1 MIFGGIAGCSALG
14 SSDLAWLLII
24 GGAVVFF
31 GGGVGFG
38 GSGGGDF
45 GGDGG
50 GD

>member
-24 GGAVVFF
+24 GGAVVFL
-31 GGGVGFG
+31 GGGVGF
-38 GSGGGDF
+38 GGGDF

-50 GD
+50 DD